1 MKYYLLLCLF
11 LGISS
16 AFTGIDVS
24 TWQGYITW
32 PSVAQNNHFAIIR
45 AGYGIGHTDDYFETN
60 YANAKAAGVRV
71 GAYWYSYAS
80 SESDA
85 VQEANSI
92 MALLAGKQF
101 EWPIYYDIEEQSIFS
116 AGIASAIAKAFC
128 HTLEANKFFCGI
140 YSSASAL
147 NSYFDDEV
155 KTSFSIWVAHWDVD
169 VPSYYGDYG
178 VWQYHVGYT
187 EGVDGQVD
195 LDYGY
200 IDFEP
205 IMKENGLNGY

>member
-16 AFTGIDVS
+16 TFTGIDVS

-60 YANAKAAGVRV
+60 YANAKAAGVKV

-92 MALLAGKQF
+92 IRMA
-101 EWPIYYDIEEQSIFS
+101 
-116 AGIASAIAKAFC
+116 
-128 HTLEANKFFCGI
+128 
-140 YSSASAL
+140 
-147 NSYFDDEV
+147 
-155 KTSFSIWVAHWDVD
+155 
-169 VPSYYGDYG
+169 
-178 VWQYHVGYT
+178 
-187 EGVDGQVD
+187 
-195 LDYGY
+195 Y
-200 IDFEP
+200 I
-205 IMKENGLNGY
+205 L

>member
-16 AFTGIDVS
+16 TFTGIDVS

-60 YANAKAAGVRV
+60 YANAKAAGVKV

-140 YSSASAL
+140 YSGASHL
-147 NSYFDDEV
+147 NHNFDDEV
-155 KTSFSIWVAHWDVD
+155 KTKFTIWVAHWGVEK
-169 VPSYYGDYG
+169 PSYTGEYG
-178 VWQYHVGYT
+178 VWQYKVGT
-187 EGVDGQVD
+187 EPGVSGDCD
-195 LDYGY
+195 LDKGY

-205 IMKENGLNGY
+205 IMKEKGLNGF